1 MTTAKKARRK
11 FFVPSITNTTRYDTI
26 TMEQWHRY
34 RDAEYERIM
43 KEKEK
48 EEEE

>member
-1 MTTAKKARRK
+1 M
-11 FFVPSITNTTRYDTI
+11 PSIDNTTRYDTI

-34 RDAEYERIM
+34 RDAEYERAM